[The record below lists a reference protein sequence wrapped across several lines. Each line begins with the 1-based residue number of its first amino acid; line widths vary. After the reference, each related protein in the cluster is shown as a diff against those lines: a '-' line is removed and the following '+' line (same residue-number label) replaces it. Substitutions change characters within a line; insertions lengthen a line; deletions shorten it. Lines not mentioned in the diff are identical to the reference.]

1 MPFSQ
6 NGYTAGNENLLT
18 HINIPGGG
26 RLRVRKGPV
35 AVVFQYLV
43 DRFAAE
49 VEPIYGPVLD
59 DWGYAFRD
67 IRGGTALSNHA
78 SGTAI
83 DLNAIQHPMGKHGTF
98 APHEAA
104 AIRAILRD
112 LDGVVRWGGDY
123 SGRPDEQHF
132 EINASSARVT
142 AVAARLQEDVV
153 QDADIQKII
162 DGVVA
167 RLPKEVWRYDQDG
180 ATDQAWA
187 FQKNIESIVDNVVE
201 KRLRELGWGYR
212 NPSLEKVDAYQIL
225 RDVRNAVKPP
235 VKAATK

>member
-6 NGYTAGNENLLT
+6 NGYSAGNEHLLT
-18 HINIPGGG
+18 TIEIPGG

-35 AVVFQYLV
+35 AVIFEYLAQ
-43 DRFAAE
+43 RFNDE
-49 VEPIYGPVLD
+49 VEPIKGPVLD
-59 DWGYAFRD
+59 DWGYAYRD
-67 IRGGTALSNHA
+67 IRDGVSLSNHA

-83 DLNAIQHPMGKHGTF
+83 DLNAVQHPLGRSNTF
-98 APHEAA
+98 APHEVD
-104 AIRAILRD
+104 AIHAILRD

-123 SGRPDEQHF
+123 SGRKDEMHF
-132 EINASSARVT
+132 EINASAKRVT
-142 AVAARLQEDVV
+142 EVAARIQEDVV
-153 QDADIQKII
+153 QDADIQRIV
-162 DGVVA
+162 DAVVA

-180 ATDQAWA
+180 ATEQAWA
-187 FQKNIESIVDNVVE
+187 FQKNVESIVDGVVE

-225 RDVRNAVKPP
+225 RDVRDAVKPS